1 MNNFRGSDG
10 TGLVGGL
17 ALVEAFV
24 GGRDVIDLKDF
35 VVIEDL
41 NSEIKVVLDFNLS
54 PKEGQILNYYF

>member
-1 MNNFRGSDG
+1 MNNFRGSDD
-10 TGLVGGL
+10 TGLVGGF

-41 NSEIKVVLDFNLS
+41 YSEIKVVLESNL
-54 PKEGQILNYYF
+54 Y

>member
-10 TGLVGGL
+10 AGLVGGL

-41 NSEIKVVLDFNLS
+41 NSEIKM
-54 PKEGQILNYYF
+54 PYT